1 MVGRWRGAQP
11 AANVS
16 MITMRAPQHGQAS
29 SDLPHGVVPHLLGVG
44 VGDVA
49 GRHDDGTRVRTGID
63 RGHTRALPPVEHRG
77 HSVVQ
82 FIDEIGYV
90 VVGVPRHGAM
100 SNRRTAR
107 SLPWRLALKSRLRQQ
122 SIPVGDMDAL
132 QCFELFENRPRNCA
146 IEAPLFVT

>member
-29 SDLPHGVVPHLLGVG
+29 SDLPHGVIPHLLGVG

-49 GRHDDGTRVRTGID
+49 GRHDDGIRVRTGID
-63 RGHTRALPPVEHRG
+63 RGHARALPPVEHRG

-82 FIDEIGYV
+82 LIDEIGYV
-90 VVGVPRHGAM
+90 VVGVPRH
-100 SNRRTAR
+100 
-107 SLPWRLALKSRLRQQ
+107 
-122 SIPVGDMDAL
+122 DAIFGHL
-132 QCFELFENRPRNCA
+132 SPISHLIFA
-146 IEAPLFVT
+146 

>member
-29 SDLPHGVVPHLLGVG
+29 SDLPHGVVPDLLGVG

-49 GRHDDGTRVRTGID
+49 GRYDDGIRVRTGID
-63 RGHTRALPPVEHRG
+63 RGHTPPVEHRG

-90 VVGVPRHGAM
+90 AVGVLRH
-100 SNRRTAR
+100 
-107 SLPWRLALKSRLRQQ
+107 
-122 SIPVGDMDAL
+122 DAIFGHL
-132 QCFELFENRPRNCA
+132 SPISHLMFF
-146 IEAPLFVT
+146 IM